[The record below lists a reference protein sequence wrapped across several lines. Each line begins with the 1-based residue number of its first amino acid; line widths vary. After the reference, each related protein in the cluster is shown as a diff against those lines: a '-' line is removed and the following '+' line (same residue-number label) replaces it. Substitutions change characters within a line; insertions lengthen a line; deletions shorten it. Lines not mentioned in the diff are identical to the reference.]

1 MLYASLRRSGGSF
14 IITIPAAW
22 AKQNGLDAGSS
33 VAVEL
38 SGAEL
43 TLRALH
49 KRPSLEALLAQTP
62 RGQQRAEN
70 WDTLATAGREL

>member
-1 MLYASLRRSGGSF
+1 MLNASLRRSGGSL

-22 AKQNGLDAGSS
+22 AEQNGLDAGSS

-43 TLRALH
+43 TLRALR

-62 RGQQRAEN
+62 TGEQRAEN
-70 WDTLATAGREL
+70 WDTVAPVGREL